1 MLAHSSATMRHR
13 ALMLSAV
20 SLVMLLA
27 ASPGSAAPE
36 ALPEAAQV
44 GVATAPMMRPSA
56 SQLKR
61 LYHLEPYIRY
71 FTSLAYGPDNA
82 RISADYIRALILTE
96 SAGDKWAKSH
106 KGARGLTQIIP
117 STARAVASKLDRSGY
132 DYLYVDEA
140 VFEHLAGED
149 LYDPALNILI
159 ACYLSATYHLRFDG
173 RTDLVASA
181 WNAGPGAVARY
192 GNEPPPYPETRQMIS
207 RVQGYLHYLEKVAI
221 H

>member
-1 MLAHSSATMRHR
+1 M
-13 ALMLSAV
+13 
-20 SLVMLLA
+20 
-27 ASPGSAAPE
+27 
-36 ALPEAAQV
+36 
-44 GVATAPMMRPSA
+44 PMMHPSA
-56 SQLKR
+56 SQLRR

-82 RISADYIRALILTE
+82 RVPADYIRALILTE

-117 STARAVASKLDRSGY
+117 STARSVARKLGRSGY
-132 DYLYVDEA
+132 DYLYVDES
-140 VFEHLAGED
+140 VFERLESED

-159 ACYLSATYHLRFDG
+159 ACYLSATYHVRFDG

-192 GNEPPPYPETRQMIS
+192 GNEPPPYPETQQMIS
-207 RVQGYLHYLEKVAI
+207 RVQGYLHYLEQVAI

>member
-1 MLAHSSATMRHR
+1 
-13 ALMLSAV
+13 MLSAV
-20 SLVMLLA
+20 SLFMLFA
-27 ASPGSAAPE
+27 AIPGRAATGASPEQAE
-36 ALPEAAQV
+36 V
-44 GVATAPMMRPSA
+44 GVAPVHIMQPSP

-82 RISADYIRALILTE
+82 RVPADYVRALILTE

-117 STARAVASKLDRSGY
+117 STARAVAAKLGRSGY
-132 DYLYVDEA
+132 DYLYIDER
-140 VFEHLAGED
+140 VFDNLKDED

-159 ACYLSATYHLRFDG
+159 ACYLSATYHVRFDG

-207 RVQGYLHYLEKVAI
+207 RVQGYLNYLEQVAI